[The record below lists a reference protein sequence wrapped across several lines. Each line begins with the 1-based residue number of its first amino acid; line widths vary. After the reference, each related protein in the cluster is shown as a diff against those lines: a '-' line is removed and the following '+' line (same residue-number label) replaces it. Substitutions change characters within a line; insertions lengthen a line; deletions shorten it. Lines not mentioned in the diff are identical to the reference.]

1 MDFFSWDRFFTAF
14 PKILPS
20 MGVTLNIVAV
30 VTVIGTVWGILLAMV
45 QIRKIPVLCP
55 LSKIYVSF
63 FRGTS
68 MLVQLLLIY
77 YGLPKLVDS
86 IFGTDLNQSLGKIF
100 FVYITFILNEGA
112 FLSAVFYGAITSVNV
127 GQLEAGYS
135 VGMTK
140 NQVYR
145 RIILPQAVR
154 TALPPF
160 GSDLVALFQSTTL
173 VYYIGVTD
181 VLGRA
186 RALGAARKHYLEAYL
201 AVAVIFVIVSGIIRL
216 AFARLNESLNYGRDR
231 NSAVKKGEQEVLE
244 NVPI

>member
-1 MDFFSWDRFFTAF
+1 M
-14 PKILPS
+14 
-20 MGVTLNIVAV
+20 
-30 VTVIGTVWGILLAMV
+30 
-45 QIRKIPVLCP
+45 
-55 LSKIYVSF
+55 
-63 FRGTS
+63 
-68 MLVQLLLIY
+68 
-77 YGLPKLVDS
+77 
-86 IFGTDLNQSLGKIF
+86 
-100 FVYITFILNEGA
+100 
-112 FLSAVFYGAITSVNV
+112 